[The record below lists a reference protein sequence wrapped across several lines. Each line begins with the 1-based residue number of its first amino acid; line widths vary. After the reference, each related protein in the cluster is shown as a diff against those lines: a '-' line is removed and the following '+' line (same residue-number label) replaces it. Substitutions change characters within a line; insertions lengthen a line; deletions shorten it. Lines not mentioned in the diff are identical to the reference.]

1 MKHGFQQCVHCSVC
15 CFYRCILN
23 EWGWILE
30 YAFRSLKKNEPPPT
44 SSLKISRGLTRSL
57 PFTSLAP
64 VVSSAHVAFKSRM
77 ALGTRMHHCFL
88 YAFRYLHFVSQ
99 SIERKSLISRWACF
113 FIHTYILYLGRFRKA
128 AIGWCGHPKVQNNNY
143 KIEIAT

>member
-1 MKHGFQQCVHCSVC
+1 MKHGFQECVHCSVC
-15 CFYRCILN
+15 CFRCILN
-23 EWGWILE
+23 KWGWILE
-30 YAFRSLKKNEPPPT
+30 YAFRSLKKNELPHT
-44 SSLKISRGLTRSL
+44 SSLKISHGLTRSL

-64 VVSSAHVAFKSRM
+64 VVSSAHDAFKSRM

-143 KIEIAT
+143 KKIQ

>member
-64 VVSSAHVAFKSRM
+64 VVSSAHDAFKSRM

-88 YAFRYLHFVSQ
+88 YSVLAL
-99 SIERKSLISRWACF
+99 RKSVDRTQILNLSLSLLL
-113 FIHTYILYLGRFRKA
+113 HTYIHTLFG
-128 AIGWCGHPKVQNNNY
+128 
-143 KIEIAT
+143 

>member
-1 MKHGFQQCVHCSVC
+1 MKHGFQECVHCSVC
-15 CFYRCILN
+15 CFRCILN

-30 YAFRSLKKNEPPPT
+30 YAFRSLKKNELPHT
-44 SSLKISRGLTRSL
+44 SSLKISHGLTRSL

-64 VVSSAHVAFKSRM
+64 VVSSAHDAFKSRM

-99 SIERKSLISRWACF
+99 SIERKSLIARWACF

-128 AIGWCGHPKVQNNNY
+128 AIGWCGYPKVQNNNY

>member
-64 VVSSAHVAFKSRM
+64 VVSSAHDAFKSRM

-99 SIERKSLISRWACF
+99 SIERKSLISDLASSY
-113 FIHTYILYLGRFRKA
+113 IHTYFIWVGLERQ
-128 AIGWCGHPKVQNNNY
+128 P
-143 KIEIAT
+143 

>member
-1 MKHGFQQCVHCSVC
+1 MKHGFQECVHCSVC
-15 CFYRCILN
+15 CFRCILN

-30 YAFRSLKKNEPPPT
+30 YAFRSLKKNELPHT
-44 SSLKISRGLTRSL
+44 SSLKISHGLTRSL

-143 KIEIAT
+143 KKVQ